1 MRARPLTPAE
11 ITGALRPAAS
21 GVHVLTINQEGP
33 PVPVP
38 APRQPASTRPRI
50 TNLARVHPARGKSF
64 WIADL
69 TVNDITVRV
78 HSRFGSWVIDRGV
91 KGLRDLPASYAADL
105 QDAVKAAE
113 RTRGH
118 QDVVA

>member
-1 MRARPLTPAE
+1 MRHRPLTPAQ
-11 ITGALRPAAS
+11 ITGALAPCAS
-21 GVHVLTINQEGP
+21 GVHRIYTHDQEGP
-33 PVPVP
+33 TVPT
-38 APRQPASTRPRI
+38 PRASTLPRI
-50 TNLARVHPARGKSF
+50 TNLARVHPARGQSF

-69 TVNDITVRV
+69 TVNDTTVRV
-78 HSRFGSWVIDRGV
+78 HNRFGSWIIDHGV

-113 RTRGH
+113 RTRGR